1 MSRILAVFSVL
12 KELITLVKVLMDMVE
27 ANRVKAR
34 EVAREV
40 ARQELDKAIEELKAA
55 KTDEEIADAQK
66 RIVRASLGK

>member
-12 KELITLVKVLMDMVE
+12 KELITLVKLLMDMVE

-40 ARQELDKAIEELKAA
+40 ARQELDKAIEALKAA
-55 KTDEEIADAQK
+55 NTDEEIADAQK